1 MRKLKKIN
9 GYLVVRFNDREKRE
23 YEGTGLGNFGV
34 IDAELYTG
42 ILDVDRGVMEYR
54 VACTRKE
61 ASCILGN
68 FFSGLSQV
76 CESCQRRPRDE
87 LALITRDG
95 LKLTGEASLTIEG
108 RSSITGEPATVK
120 LTDYGFEF
128 YGDIA
133 EIERIRKGRCVGYGG
148 TVYPAEEG

>member
-1 MRKLKKIN
+1 M
-9 GYLVVRFNDREKRE
+9 
-23 YEGTGLGNFGV
+23 
-34 IDAELYTG
+34 
-42 ILDVDRGVMEYR
+42 YR

-120 LTDYGFEF
+120 LTDYGA
-128 YGDIA
+128 ISRSRQA
-133 EIERIRKGRCVGYGG
+133 RRVLQQRLNSQKAHK
-148 TVYPAEEG
+148 TLAA

>member
-1 MRKLKKIN
+1 M
-9 GYLVVRFNDREKRE
+9 
-23 YEGTGLGNFGV
+23 TPW
-34 IDAELYTG
+34 
-42 ILDVDRGVMEYR
+42 RGKSMYR

-148 TVYPAEEG
+148 SVYPAEEG

>member
-1 MRKLKKIN
+1 M
-9 GYLVVRFNDREKRE
+9 
-23 YEGTGLGNFGV
+23 
-34 IDAELYTG
+34 
-42 ILDVDRGVMEYR
+42 YR

-95 LKLTGEASLTIEG
+95 LKLTGE
-108 RSSITGEPATVK
+108 PATVK

-133 EIERIRKGRCVGYGG
+133 EIERIRKARCVGYGG

>member
-1 MRKLKKIN
+1 M
-9 GYLVVRFNDREKRE
+9 
-23 YEGTGLGNFGV
+23 TPW
-34 IDAELYTG
+34 
-42 ILDVDRGVMEYR
+42 RGKSMYR

-68 FFSGLSQV
+68 FFSELSQV
-76 CESCQRRPRDE
+76 CENCQRRPRDE

-133 EIERIRKGRCVGYGG
+133 EIERIRKGRCVSYGG